1 MKKIIFIFLLAIN
14 SIYSQNDF
22 QDVSIKSLDDLLE
35 YTSPNTGLSISDG
48 DYFKDNNNRLNPYFG
63 QWQGSFD
70 NKNLTLEISKIV
82 KSESI
87 GYYKDIL
94 LIKYSLVDNQGQ
106 VLVNTLDMFDTYRK
120 HIKGLL
126 FVEEFDL
133 YEAWYAGLE
142 SNCNQKGW
150 AYLEIVNNTTL
161 KLWIKPFSGEI
172 IDNDCPDGNIHILP
186 TSEATA
192 VTLTKQ

>member
-1 MKKIIFIFLLAIN
+1 MSFQCIIA
-14 SIYSQNDF
+14 QEK
-22 QDVSIKSLDDLLE
+22 QDASLKSLDDLLE
-35 YTSPNTGLSISDG
+35 YTTVNSGLNISDG
-48 DYFKDNNNRLNPYFG
+48 DYFKDTNNRLDPYLG
-63 QWQGSFD
+63 QWQGSYD
-70 NKNLTLEISKIV
+70 NKNLTLEISKLV

-106 VLVNTLDMFDTYRK
+106 VLVNTLDMFDNYSK
-120 HIKGLL
+120 HINGMRFLNEFNLYVAIYSGLQ
-126 FVEEFDL
+126 
-133 YEAWYAGLE
+133 

-150 AYLEIVNNTTL
+150 AYIEKVNNTTL
-161 KLWIKPFSGEI
+161 KFWIKPDSGEI
-172 IDNDCPDGNIHILP
+172 IPNDCPDGNIHILP